1 MRKGVEAMYY
11 YETNS
16 TDPCFNLAFE
26 EYLLKYRTEGDILM
40 LWQNDNT
47 VVVGLNQ
54 CAEEEINRE
63 YISGHNVKVVRRKT
77 GGGAVYHD
85 LGNLN
90 FSFIS
95 DAGDVEALTFDR
107 FSRPV
112 CRALRAL
119 GGNAVLSGRNDILL
133 NGKKVSGVAQRIEK
147 NRILYHGTLLFN
159 SDCDAVTEALS
170 PDPEKFRSKSAKSV
184 KSRITNIKSELNTEM
199 DILQFKDA
207 ILKELVPD
215 GAERSFLNAEELKK
229 VEEIAKVYRSREWTF
244 GRDPAFEYTNRG
256 RFPGGT
262 LKISA
267 SIEKGAIKDIA
278 FFGDFMSL
286 KDNAEACETLK
297 GTVFEKNAVSEK
309 LSGLDIPAMFGAIT
323 EDNILSLLFEE

>member
-1 MRKGVEAMYY
+1 MYY

-16 TDPCFNLAFE
+16 TDPYFNLAFE
-26 EYLLKYRTEGDILM
+26 EYLLKYMTEGDILM

-47 VVVGLNQ
+47 VVIGLNQ

-63 YISGHNVKVVRRKT
+63 YVKEHNVKVVRRKT

-95 DAGDVEALTFDR
+95 DAGNLEALTFDR
-107 FSRPV
+107 FSTPV
-112 CRALRAL
+112 CRALRVM
-119 GGNAVLSGRNDILL
+119 GGDAVVSGRNDILL
-133 NGKKVSGVAQRIEK
+133 NGRKVSGVAQRIEK
-147 NRILYHGTLLFN
+147 GRILYHGTLLFD
-159 SDCDAVTEALS
+159 SDSDAVTGALS

-184 KSRITNIKSELNTEM
+184 KSRITNIKNELNTEM

-207 ILKELVPD
+207 ILKEISQG
-215 GAERSFLNAEELKK
+215 GAERSYLDPEELKK
-229 VEEIAKVYRSREWTF
+229 VEELAQVYASREWTF
-244 GRDPAFEYTNRG
+244 GRDPAFEYTNKG
-256 RFPGGT
+256 RFAGGT

-267 SIEKGAIKDIA
+267 SVEKGVIKDIA

-286 KDNAEACETLK
+286 KDSDEVCKALK

-309 LSGLDIPAMFGAIT
+309 LSALDIPFVFGAIT
-323 EDNILSLLFEE
+323 ENEILSLLFGE

>member
-1 MRKGVEAMYY
+1 M
-11 YETNS
+11 
-16 TDPCFNLAFE
+16 
-26 EYLLKYRTEGDILM
+26 
-40 LWQNDNT
+40 
-47 VVVGLNQ
+47 
-54 CAEEEINRE
+54 
-63 YISGHNVKVVRRKT
+63 T
-77 GGGAVYHD
+77 G
-85 LGNLN
+85 
-90 FSFIS
+90 
-95 DAGDVEALTFDR
+95 
-107 FSRPV
+107 
-112 CRALRAL
+112 
-119 GGNAVLSGRNDILL
+119 
-133 NGKKVSGVAQRIEK
+133 
-147 NRILYHGTLLFN
+147 
-159 SDCDAVTEALS
+159 ALS

>member
-1 MRKGVEAMYY
+1 MDYY
-11 YETNS
+11 YETKS
-16 TDPCFNLAFE
+16 TDPCYNLAFE
-26 EYLLKYRTEGDILM
+26 EYLLKYKTAGDILM

-47 VVVGLNQ
+47 VVIGLNQ

-63 YISGHNVKVVRRKT
+63 YVKEHNVKVVRRKT

-95 DAGDVEALTFDR
+95 DAGDTESLTFDR
-107 FSRPV
+107 FSQPV

-119 GGNAVLSGRNDILL
+119 GGDAVLSGRNDILL

-147 NRILYHGTLLFN
+147 GRILYHGTLLFD
-159 SDCDAVTEALS
+159 SDTDAVTGALS

-184 KSRITNIKSELNTEM
+184 KSRITNIRGELGADM
-199 DILQFKDA
+199 DITQFKNA
-207 ILKELVPD
+207 VLKELVPG
-215 GAERSFLNAEELKK
+215 GAEISVLSPEELEK
-229 VEEIAKVYRSREWTF
+229 VRELAKVYESRDWTF
-244 GRDPAFEYTNRG
+244 GRDPAFEYTGKG

-262 LKISA
+262 LRISA
-267 SIEKGAIKDIA
+267 SVEKGTIKEIA

-286 KDNAEACETLK
+286 KDNGEACEALR
-297 GTVFEKNAVSEK
+297 GAAFEKDAVASK
-309 LSGLDIPAMFGAIT
+309 LSALDIPSMFGGIT
-323 EDNILSLLFEE
+323 EDDILKLLFGEI